1 MLRQQHK
8 QQQRKAAEE
17 AAEMWHK
24 ENQLAV
30 YCFTYDE
37 RVTKL
42 AQLSP
47 KFHTELTKSMQA
59 YDKASLT
66 ALN

>member
-42 AQLSP
+42 AQWGLN
-47 KFHTELTKSMQA
+47 FHTEMTKSMQA
-59 YDKASLT
+59 YDKGKLT
-66 ALN
+66 ALE